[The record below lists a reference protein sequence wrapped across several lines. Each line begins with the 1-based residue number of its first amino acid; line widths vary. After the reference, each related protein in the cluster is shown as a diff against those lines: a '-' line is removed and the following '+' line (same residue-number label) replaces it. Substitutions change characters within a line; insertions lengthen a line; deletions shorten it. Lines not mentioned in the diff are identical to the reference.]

1 MCTIYYIDVDFRS
14 NVHFKMH
21 SAGHCCYGCVR
32 SQCKTQCYAYIFQN
46 LFLRLYNIMRAMCR
60 YISKKP
66 ILYVDR
72 ISESKHV
79 ERSSGKKGRSPSR
92 VEKSSSYRSTR
103 RMYPDYYL
111 HFTSNVYCILMSG
124 KSKALYYVF

>member
-1 MCTIYYIDVDFRS
+1 M
-14 NVHFKMH
+14 
-21 SAGHCCYGCVR
+21 
-32 SQCKTQCYAYIFQN
+32 
-46 LFLRLYNIMRAMCR
+46 RLYDIMRAMCW

-124 KSKALYYVF
+124 KSKLCITYYSSNQKITLLKFNICSVAKCVPYRFSKSKVPPNGKGCG